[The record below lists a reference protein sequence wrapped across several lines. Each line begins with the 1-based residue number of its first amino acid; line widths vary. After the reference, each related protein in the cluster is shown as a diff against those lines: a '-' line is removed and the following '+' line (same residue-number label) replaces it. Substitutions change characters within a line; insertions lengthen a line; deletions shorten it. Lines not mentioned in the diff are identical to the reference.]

1 MIPSLGSVLPGRL
14 DLCVETI
21 WFLARDELRLSWI
34 GAIVYDVAQG
44 GGGMER
50 IRVFSSLQY
59 LHITNHHDP
68 AASIRDSWLFT
79 SLSGMWSVGWSR

>member
-44 GGGMER
+44 GGGDG
-50 IRVFSSLQY
+50 S
-59 LHITNHHDP
+59 
-68 AASIRDSWLFT
+68 
-79 SLSGMWSVGWSR
+79 